1 MKIRAIDQSDVTRE
15 EKQIFDIYLELLEI
29 HGKVFIYQIEGESFI
44 FRPIGRKDFIRIF
57 TSEDLSLYDREE
69 IVCETCV
76 LYPEEYDF
84 SECENGGLPTLLSKE
99 ILSSSYVSSDTQ
111 LENLMSYFRE
121 DMLNIQNQISCM
133 IQEAFPNLSYDDI
146 ENFDMETTLKYLSR
160 AEWILTNLRNM
171 PLNYDPFSGK
181 PWEDA
186 EPTPPQ
192 RPNVPE
198 REIPRASYQEA
209 KPQST
214 QEPAED
220 DEKYINFIP
229 GETIEERFERL
240 KTQKIKKEV
249 LSPDKLDRLQRIA
262 PQINWR
268 HQNTEEDF
276 NTDSSRI

>member
-1 MKIRAIDQSDVTRE
+1 MKIKAIDQSDVTRE
-15 EKQIFDIYLELLEI
+15 EKQIFDIYLDLLET

-44 FRPIGRKDFIRIF
+44 YRPIGRKDFIRIF
-57 TSEDLSLYDREE
+57 TSEDLTIYDREE

-76 LYPEEYDF
+76 LYPENYDF
-84 SECENGGLPTLLSKE
+84 EECGNGGLPTLLSKE
-99 ILSSSYVSSDTQ
+99 ILNSSYVSSDTQ
-111 LENLMSYFRE
+111 LENLMNYFRE

-181 PWEDA
+181 PWEEA

-192 RPNVPE
+192 RQNAPG
-198 REIPRASYQEA
+198 REAPRAPYQEA
-209 KPQST
+209 QPQN
-214 QEPAED
+214 AED
-220 DEKYINFIP
+220 DENYIDFIP

-262 PQINWR
+262 PQINWQ